1 MQRLVGTK
9 RRLLYRWREVV
20 VLLALGVLL
29 FTSFSRL
36 PNLDVHNGARDEN
49 SSQQPLQQDGNST
62 INTTA
67 AANTA
72 TSIRKQYKGPSAP
85 AHPINGFSLQPPD
98 FVPLPDSSNAKILYA
113 DAEGSAKRLLKEAQ
127 TPRAI
132 PDDVINAAIEAERCK
147 RYGLTYS
154 GRMQRR
160 RVFYGGN
167 IADDSWH
174 IIGLTALENYGVFH
188 TVVFSESK

>member
-1 MQRLVGTK
+1 M
-9 RRLLYRWREVV
+9 

-36 PNLDVHNGARDEN
+36 LNLDVHNGARDVA
-49 SSQQPLQQDGNST
+49 P
-62 INTTA
+62 
-67 AANTA
+67 
-72 TSIRKQYKGPSAP
+72 P

-113 DAEGSAKRLLKEAQ
+113 DAEGSARYLVKEAQ